1 VTVPDID
8 AAAGMFESL
17 LGYPVIPWPLDDPIQ
32 KVTVNFVTQSDA
44 ETAEIEL
51 ITPLNEDSPLRTI
64 LNQNGAGLITCV
76 RDKRSRWDLA
86 HL

>member
-1 VTVPDID
+1 
-8 AAAGMFESL
+8 
-17 LGYPVIPWPLDDPIQ
+17 
-32 KVTVNFVTQSDA
+32 VTQSDA